1 MSDKFGDV
9 ERPSATATSNVV
21 PVRKKRALRLVEAP
35 RKVLDAP
42 PALVASERTVDYTC
56 GRCGAVLLQAE
67 EGQVHG
73 FLLRCRDCGSF
84 NAVD

>member
-1 MSDKFGDV
+1 MNNKSDCI
-9 ERPSATATSNVV
+9 ERSSPPAAGNVIFH
-21 PVRKKRALRLVEAP
+21 RKKRALRLVEAP

-42 PALVASERTVDYTC
+42 PALVASERTIDYTC
-56 GRCGAVLLQAE
+56 GRCGAVLLQAD

-73 FLLRCRDCGSF
+73 FLLRCRNCGSF